1 MTITCRVGHIRKGG
15 AKRHPQVMWSLHR
28 DVKASARSLIRWSLY
43 SGDRNRGRAG
53 FFPDPVSLPNITP
66 VYPFSHTPHKAKGL
80 TNGLLLNFRLSGA
93 SQHGSP
99 TAPARRGN
107 FAKGFGMRIR
117 DAGDVFWLQRKIC
130 TGLSLV
136 TTCPYVVRYQSQY
149 NTQAFGCDFRR
160 YNFLGVLT

>member
-15 AKRHPQVMWSLHR
+15 AKRLPQVIWSLRR
-28 DVKASARSLIRWSLY
+28 DVRALAGSLIRWSLY

-66 VYPFSHTPHKAKGL
+66 VYSLQRHLDVLHHWAPHE
-80 TNGLLLNFRLSGA
+80 
-93 SQHGSP
+93 
-99 TAPARRGN
+99 ARN

-117 DAGDVFWLQRKIC
+117 DAGDVFWLQSEIC

-160 YNFLGVLT
+160 YNLLGILT